1 MLTDL
6 RCVSPRKVWVWVWW
20 GYTVPS
26 AGKAVV
32 VLQTELQ
39 EQKPTLAFAQSA
51 EHTHHT
57 CVPTLRGAEAA
68 C

>member
-6 RCVSPRKVWVWVWW
+6 RCVSRKVCAW
-20 GYTVPS
+20 GGTAPS

-39 EQKPTLAFAQSA
+39 EQKPNLGLRPECRA
-51 EHTHHT
+51 HTPHT
-57 CVPTLRGAEAA
+57 RAHTW
-68 C
+68 